1 MSKGSSGAYSYVL
14 HISISWACKFTRNVH
29 YLLTHGEMV
38 SFSLDGHH
46 KLIRW
51 KLVTHA
57 GIDGFT
63 RLIVYL
69 QCSSNNSAQTVYR
82 AFMSAIHQ
90 YGLPSRV
97 RSDQGTENTA
107 VARHMLEIR
116 GTERG
121 SMIVGSSVHNQ
132 RIERMWKDMHR

>member
-1 MSKGSSGAYSYVL
+1 MVL
-14 HISISWACKFTRNVH
+14 I
-29 YLLTHGEMV
+29 
-38 SFSLDGHH
+38 FSVDGHH
-46 KLIRW
+46 KLVRW
-51 KLVTHA
+51 KIVTHG

-69 QCSSNNSAQTVYR
+69 QCSTNNSAETVYR
-82 AFMSAIHQ
+82 AFMSAVNQ

-107 VARHMLEIR
+107 VARQMLETQGID
-116 GTERG
+116 RG

-132 RIERMWKDMHR
+132 RIERMWKDMHRYVSSQKPFICVI

>member
-1 MSKGSSGAYSYVL
+1 MVL
-14 HISISWACKFTRNVH
+14 
-29 YLLTHGEMV
+29 
-38 SFSLDGHH
+38 SFSLDGPH
-46 KLIRW
+46 KLVRW

-132 RIERMWKDMHR
+132 RIERIRKDMHR